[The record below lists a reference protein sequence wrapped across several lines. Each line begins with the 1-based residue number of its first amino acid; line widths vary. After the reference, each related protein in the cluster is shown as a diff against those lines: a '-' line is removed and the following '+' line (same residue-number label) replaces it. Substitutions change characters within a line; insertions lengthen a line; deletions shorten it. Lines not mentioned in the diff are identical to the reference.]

1 MPTTVYGDISPR
13 TAAYASKELLERANP
28 LLVLERFGQAKPLPE
43 KSSKTIKFR
52 RYNSLDPT
60 PNPLTEGVT
69 PSGKKMTAT
78 DVSASVV
85 QYGDFIEISDVVQDT
100 HEDPVLKEGMAVCG
114 EQAANMLELVRF
126 GILKAGTNVY
136 RAGGAASRD
145 AISKGLTIGLQRE
158 SVRGLKRQN
167 ARTITKI
174 VGAGAGFST
183 EPIAAAYIAVTHVD
197 LETTI
202 RKLPGFVPVEKYS
215 DHMKAMPGEVGKVEE
230 VRYVTS
236 TVFAPWEDAGGAV
249 SSANFISTAG
259 TKADVYPILF
269 FGADAYGLV
278 SLKGKNSV
286 TPTVL
291 NPNSPRGGDPL
302 GQRGTIGWKTYAS
315 CVILNDAWMARAE
328 VAVSTDLES

>member
-136 RAGGAASRD
+136 RAGGAAQPATPSP
-145 AISKGLTIGLQRE
+145 KG
-158 SVRGLKRQN
+158 
-167 ARTITKI
+167 
-174 VGAGAGFST
+174 
-183 EPIAAAYIAVTHVD
+183 
-197 LETTI
+197 
-202 RKLPGFVPVEKYS
+202 
-215 DHMKAMPGEVGKVEE
+215 
-230 VRYVTS
+230 
-236 TVFAPWEDAGGAV
+236 
-249 SSANFISTAG
+249 
-259 TKADVYPILF
+259 
-269 FGADAYGLV
+269 
-278 SLKGKNSV
+278 
-286 TPTVL
+286 
-291 NPNSPRGGDPL
+291 
-302 GQRGTIGWKTYAS
+302 
-315 CVILNDAWMARAE
+315 
-328 VAVSTDLES
+328 

>member
-114 EQAANMLELVRF
+114 EQAANILEHELFDLILLDVMLPKISGFELMEYIPQPR
-126 GILKAGTNVY
+126 
-136 RAGGAASRD
+136 RH
-145 AISKGLTIGLQRE
+145 LQRADH
-158 SVRGLKRQN
+158 RL
-167 ARTITKI
+167 
-174 VGAGAGFST
+174 
-183 EPIAAAYIAVTHVD
+183 AA
-197 LETTI
+197 
-202 RKLPGFVPVEKYS
+202 
-215 DHMKAMPGEVGKVEE
+215 
-230 VRYVTS
+230 
-236 TVFAPWEDAGGAV
+236 
-249 SSANFISTAG
+249 
-259 TKADVYPILF
+259 
-269 FGADAYGLV
+269 
-278 SLKGKNSV
+278 
-286 TPTVL
+286 
-291 NPNSPRGGDPL
+291 
-302 GQRGTIGWKTYAS
+302 
-315 CVILNDAWMARAE
+315 
-328 VAVSTDLES
+328 

>member
-158 SVRGLKRQN
+158 IVRGLKRQN

-286 TPTVL
+286 TPRSEERRVGKECRSRW
-291 NPNSPRGGDPL
+291 SP
-302 GQRGTIGWKTYAS
+302 YH
-315 CVILNDAWMARAE
+315 
-328 VAVSTDLES
+328 